1 MKKMKEYRIKYKLES
16 TGYLIFKANSAE
28 EAEDEFDRIL
38 CGDKPQ
44 IEDNEWITD
53 DVIYDLEWDSEILD
67 TREE

>member
-1 MKKMKEYRIKYKLES
+1 M
-16 TGYLIFKANSAE
+16 ANSAE
-28 EAEDEFDRIL
+28 EAEEEFDRIM

-53 DVIYDLEWDSEILD
+53 DVIYDLEWNLWDVEVLD